1 MAYYNLGDTFRWFMG
16 RVVELDPTEDPK
28 DKRYLGRVKVR
39 TLHEQTGELGKKK
52 KTFGIIDDDLLWA
65 WPLSSI
71 QSASLSYRKIVEL
84 EEFQTPFWIDAVGT
98 SPTGIAVGTYV
109 FGFYLDGH
117 EKNIPVIFGTYHKS
131 SIYPEPPTDEP
142 TGKFLQIKPP
152 EEDYPYM
159 DVSALAKGWHEDTQ
173 REANHPLGQD
183 YPLATDPGKGGQML
197 PKHPYHKGQMNIV
210 WQPASDYDTEYPYN
224 FVHTTKSGHAI
235 ELDDTPGHER
245 MQWWHRSGSYEEVS
259 NNKQGLPN
267 WRDALPGAYPDTM
280 RGWLEPN
287 KNHEPGL
294 HPPWEGRRVKKT
306 VGNDYTISLENKETY
321 VGASVKLEVVNSTTS
336 GIGNNHVE
344 TIANNMFIAVGYY
357 PRTANNQLAG
367 ESARYQLND
376 SWINE
381 TTYRE
386 NADKKTQILPNTHKY
401 DFITDVAN
409 NVQLSVGWSWKKS
422 RELDTHSEK
431 NNYVEIA
438 NNQYT
443 SLGWIPRN
451 NYDKDGESRQL
462 SDFEKTNQYF
472 DIKGNSVS
480 NIGWK
485 PKDEARLLTDKDI
498 NNNVVDIKNNSLTNI
513 GWHPINEARQVLYD
527 STTNFTIDV
536 KNNGLLNIGWNP
548 QTEGRALTTDDTN
561 NLYIDVKNNYTTVA
575 NNNYYLSV
583 GVDLENQHNAVEG
596 LDSRSLF
603 IDVANNRADFVGAEY
618 AQKIGGNKM
627 THTHGN
633 RYDTTE
639 YAHYVR
645 AMSFLFVTGKGKSGA
660 TTFISDV
667 TVGDAKNKRSF
678 YVNGPMGSSM
688 GASDSFT
695 TPTGRTVTVVNGII
709 TSIA

>member
-1 MAYYNLGDTFRWFMG
+1 MAYYNLGDTFKWFMG

-52 KTFGIIDDDLLWA
+52 KTFGIVDDDLLWA

-152 EEDYPYM
+152 EQDYPYM

-173 REANHPLGQD
+173 RELNHPLGQD
-183 YPLATDPGKGGQML
+183 YPLATEPGQGGQML
-197 PKHPYHKGQMNIV
+197 PKHPYNKGLMNIV

-386 NADKKTQILPNTHKY
+386 NADKKTQILPDTHKY

-472 DIKGNSVS
+472 DIKGNSVT

-513 GWHPINEARQVLYD
+513 GWHPIDEARQINYD
-527 STTNFTIDV
+527 SIANYTIDV
-536 KNNGLLNIGWNP
+536 KNNYMLNIGYEP
-548 QTEGRALTTDDTN
+548 ADGDTRKLTTDDVFN
-561 NLYIDVKNNYTTVA
+561 YYVDVKNSTSFSTY
-575 NNNYYLSV
+575 NNFYI
-583 GVDLENQHNAVEG
+583 NAG
-596 LDSRSLF
+596 NLPKDDIPRTDKGRSLF
-603 IDVANNRADFVGAEY
+603 ISSYADRVDRVGNDYAIDIRGNANFQTIGNTLWDFHGLATFNARNEFVLNSPVGITLNAPSVVVLGPLY
-618 AQKIGGNKM
+618 AQKGVGQPVEVAASG
-627 THTHGN
+627 T
-633 RYDTTE
+633 
-639 YAHYVR
+639 
-645 AMSFLFVTGKGKSGA
+645 FTG
-660 TTFISDV
+660 
-667 TVGDAKNKRSF
+667 
-678 YVNGPMGSSM
+678 YNG
-688 GASDSFT
+688 
-695 TPTGRTVTVVNGII
+695 RIITVTNGII
-709 TSIA
+709 TDIGDPQ

>member
-1 MAYYNLGDTFRWFMG
+1 
-16 RVVELDPTEDPK
+16 
-28 DKRYLGRVKVR
+28 
-39 TLHEQTGELGKKK
+39 
-52 KTFGIIDDDLLWA
+52 
-65 WPLSSI
+65 
-71 QSASLSYRKIVEL
+71 
-84 EEFQTPFWIDAVGT
+84 
-98 SPTGIAVGTYV
+98 
-109 FGFYLDGH
+109 
-117 EKNIPVIFGTYHKS
+117 
-131 SIYPEPPTDEP
+131 
-142 TGKFLQIKPP
+142 
-152 EEDYPYM
+152 
-159 DVSALAKGWHEDTQ
+159 
-173 REANHPLGQD
+173 
-183 YPLATDPGKGGQML
+183 
-197 PKHPYHKGQMNIV
+197 
-210 WQPASDYDTEYPYN
+210 
-224 FVHTTKSGHAI
+224 
-235 ELDDTPGHER
+235 
-245 MQWWHRSGSYEEVS
+245 
-259 NNKQGLPN
+259 
-267 WRDALPGAYPDTM
+267 
-280 RGWLEPN
+280 
-287 KNHEPGL
+287 
-294 HPPWEGRRVKKT
+294 
-306 VGNDYTISLENKETY
+306 
-321 VGASVKLEVVNSTTS
+321 
-336 GIGNNHVE
+336 
-344 TIANNMFIAVGYY
+344 MFIAVGYY

-386 NADKKTQILPNTHKY
+386 NADKKTQILPDTHKY

-513 GWHPINEARQVLYD
+513 GWHPIDEARQVLYD

-561 NLYIDVKNNYTTVA
+561 NLYIDVKNNYTTVT

-583 GVDLENQHNAVEG
+583 GVDLENQHTAVAS
-596 LDSRSLF
+596 DSRSLY
-603 IDVANNRADFVGAEY
+603 IDVANNRADFIGKEY

-627 THTHGN
+627 TSVHGN
-633 RYDTTE
+633 RYDKTE

-645 AMSFLFVTGKGKSGA
+645 AMAFLFETGNGESGE
-660 TTFISDV
+660 TSFISDV
-667 TVGDAKNKRSF
+667 TVGDAEKKRSL
-678 YVNGPMGSSM
+678 YVNGPLGSSM

-709 TSIA
+709 TSIV

>member
-1 MAYYNLGDTFRWFMG
+1 MAYYNLGDTFKWFMG

-52 KTFGIIDDDLLWA
+52 KTFGIVDDDLLWA

-131 SIYPEPPTDEP
+131 SIYPEPPTDVP

-183 YPLATDPGKGGQML
+183 YPLATNPGEGGQML
-197 PKHPYHKGQMNIV
+197 PKHPYNKGLMNLV

-224 FVHTTKSGHAI
+224 FVHTTKSGHAL

-245 MQWWHRSGSYEEVS
+245 MHWWHRSGSYEEIS

-267 WRDALPGAYPDTM
+267 WRDALPESYPNTM

-287 KNHEPGL
+287 KDHEPGL

-306 VGNDYTISLENKETY
+306 VGNDYTISLENKETF
-321 VGASVKLEVVNSTTS
+321 VGGSVKLEIANNTTA
-336 GIGNNHVE
+336 GVGNNQVE
-344 TIANNMFIAVGYY
+344 TIANNMFIAVGFY

-376 SWINE
+376 TYIAE
-381 TTYRE
+381 TSYRE
-386 NADKKTQILPNTHKY
+386 NADKKPQILPDTHKY

-409 NVQLSVGWSWKKS
+409 NVQLSVGWTWKKA
-422 RELDTHSEK
+422 RELDTHSQK
-431 NNYVEIA
+431 NNYIEIA
-438 NNQYT
+438 NNQLT
-443 SLGWIPRN
+443 SIGWIPQN
-451 NYDKDGESRQL
+451 NYDKDGEGRQL
-462 SDFEKTNQYF
+462 AETEKTNYYL
-472 DIKGNSVS
+472 DVKDNGLL

-485 PKDEARLLTDKDI
+485 PKDDARTLSTD
-498 NNNVVDIKNNSLTNI
+498 
-513 GWHPINEARQVLYD
+513 D
-527 STTNFTIDV
+527 ST
-536 KNNGLLNIGWNP
+536 
-548 QTEGRALTTDDTN
+548 
-561 NLYIDVKNNYTTVA
+561 NLYIDVKNNYSTTA
-575 NNNYYLSV
+575 NNNYYLAV
-583 GVDLENQHNAVEG
+583 GVGHKDERTKADE
-596 LDSRSLF
+596 DSRSLF
-603 IDVANNRADFVGAEY
+603 IDVAGNMTTFVGVDSATQINGNSIHKTLGNSRLTVEY
-618 AQKIGGNKM
+618 S
-627 THTHGN
+627 
-633 RYDTTE
+633 YDIKSMALNIE
-639 YAHYVR
+639 NA
-645 AMSFLFVTGKGKSGA
+645 TGTKFK
-660 TTFISDV
+660 SDV
-667 TVGDAKNKRSF
+667 TVGTTDSNRNLF
-678 YVNGPMGSSM
+678 VNGSLGTSV
-688 GASDSFT
+688 GASDTFT
-695 TPTGRTVTVVNGII
+695 TPSGRTVTVKNGIV
-709 TSIA
+709 TSIV